1 MARKSIS
8 IKKIAKENNSDF
20 SVSQI
25 NDKFSKKILKNEEE
39 NDIGSYANNNNKN
52 IDKITQE
59 EVKTELNKE
68 EKNNYNNNDIGID
81 NNILIDTNYIS
92 NVENKDIINRISSVQ
107 NKEISQ
113 NKMIKDENNSSNYYK
128 INYKTNTNTTNGTN
142 NNHSGYIKNEYS
154 KDNIPDLIKESK
166 AFIKNK
172 ENINNININKNI
184 NNQSNVIKHNINKE
198 EIIKENSNE
207 TENNKEK
214 NINNYIL
221 NDSNKKNCF
230 EELEDRRKSKIDIIK
245 DNKLNL
251 KQNKI
256 TNSLFDEDNLDE
268 LPEDYDEN
276 FNDLYSIINKMTFGN
291 ILVVV
296 EGLFTPEGKS
306 YKKFREKFDKNYDKL
321 FNKKRNSFANSNNKQ
336 NKMTEGIALTS
347 NTKTNSSSSKKDI
360 ANIIYNDLNIVKE
373 LNAY

>member
-1 MARKSIS
+1 M
-8 IKKIAKENNSDF
+8 
-20 SVSQI
+20 
-25 NDKFSKKILKNEEE
+25 KNEEE

-184 NNQSNVIKHNINKE
+184 NNQSNAIKHNINKE